1 MLDILKTKVT
11 LVAATL
17 GLIITIGGAFTWFGE
32 INTRLS
38 NIEKNMGSDT
48 SGASI
53 SQNVKSILEN
63 DKNNKINAKEIELLK
78 LQIREIQSKSG
89 NPLSN

>member
-17 GLIITIGGAFTWFGE
+17 GLIITIGGAFTWYGE
-32 INTRLS
+32 INARLS

>member
-17 GLIITIGGAFTWFGE
+17 GLIITIGGAFTWYGE
-32 INTRLS
+32 INARLS
-38 NIEKNMGSDT
+38 NIEKNVGSDK
-48 SGASI
+48 SGVSI
-53 SQNVKSILEN
+53 QENVKSILEN

-78 LQIREIQSKSG
+78 LQIREIQSNSG

>member
-17 GLIITIGGAFTWFGE
+17 GLIITIGGAFTWYGE
-32 INTRLS
+32 INARLS
-38 NIEKNMGSDT
+38 NIEKNVGSDK
-48 SGASI
+48 SGVSI
-53 SQNVKSILEN
+53 QENVKSILEN
-63 DKNNKINAKEIELLK
+63 DKNNKINTKEIELLK

>member
-1 MLDILKTKVT
+1 MLDILKTKIT

-17 GLIITIGGAFTWFGE
+17 GLIITIGGAFTWYGE
-32 INTRLS
+32 INARLS
-38 NIEKNMGSDT
+38 NIEKNVGSDK
-48 SGASI
+48 SGVSI
-53 SQNVKSILEN
+53 QENVKSILEN

>member
-17 GLIITIGGAFTWFGE
+17 GLIITIGGAFTWYGE
-32 INTRLS
+32 INARLS
-38 NIEKNMGSDT
+38 NIEKNVGSDK
-48 SGASI
+48 SGVSI
-53 SQNVKSILEN
+53 QENVKSILEN